1 MMKNILAFA
10 FGGLFSI
17 GLMLSGMSNPA
28 KVIGFLDLFG
38 DWDPSLAFV
47 MLGAIAVAF
56 FPFQKAI
63 RKPVTIFNETI
74 QLPKKTQLDQNL
86 VSGAFIFGVG
96 WGIAGICPAPA
107 LTLMGLGYAQALY
120 FIVAMLLGI
129 LIQRQVAGA

>member
-1 MMKNILAFA
+1 MKNILAFI
-10 FGGLFSI
+10 FGGLFAF

-47 MLGAIAVAF
+47 MIGAIAVAF
-56 FPFQKAI
+56 FPFQKAM
-63 RKPVTIFNETI
+63 RKPVTIFNEVI
-74 QLPKKTQLDQNL
+74 ELPQKTQLDRNL
-86 VSGAFIFGVG
+86 VSGAFIFGIG
-96 WGIAGICPAPA
+96 WGVAGICPAPA
-107 LTLMGLGYAQALY
+107 LTLIGLGYAQALY